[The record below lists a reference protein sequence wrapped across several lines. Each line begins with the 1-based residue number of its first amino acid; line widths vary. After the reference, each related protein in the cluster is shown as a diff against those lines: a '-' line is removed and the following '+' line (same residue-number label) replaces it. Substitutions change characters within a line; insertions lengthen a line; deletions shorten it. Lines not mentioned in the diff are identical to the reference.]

1 MRREEGGDGIELG
14 LHRRGAGAAGG
25 NAAGDAGLERDLGV
39 KIVFEDVGIGLIGL
53 ERQLLKDGVVR
64 DAVRHQLA
72 GNFVRAAEGDA
83 LFRQIIGQIRGVDE
97 ALLGGQQHVFGFSLH
112 GREHRGHDLQAELR
126 RVDAVEHGLLI
137 LLHVL
142 VVGEGQAL
150 ERGEQGD
157 EIAMTT
163 TLLDAL
169 GCSYDVGQTVTL
181 KVAANDYDPL
191 AGSGAVMEKAYTLC
205 GVLPAYDVYW
215 NLNGNLTV
223 SGIVTEPLALDGQKF
238 QTFYYLNAAA
248 PVTASTDP
256 ALVANEYAYPQE
268 DTVSFSLRFL
278 LVAAILVSFF
288 AVAQYFLIVLHK
300 RVHTINTFLTLGAKN
315 RDLRLMC
322 LWEALFAGIAA
333 VAAGFA
339 LGCGAAAIG
348 LGLQKH
354 LSFLVIPAASLA
366 PLAVLFLLSV
376 LLGALLPAVLVRPQ
390 TTKPKEKPAKK
401 FRLAQLPLAPQ
412 IGVGCAVLLI
422 AVSCLYVGW
431 RVMLPYDLDA
441 PYACMSIK
449 MNGTSGMPF
458 SLKDDLAALPGV
470 EEVSAAIDLTDIYT
484 VTSDK
489 IQSSQMLADIWVKD
503 NGDIPSLIMQNASK
517 GTLNTTV
524 CALPDDELRRIA
536 ADAGVSDEEI
546 ETLLAGD
553 SVLTLWRDCY
563 YAPAADEYY
572 QGFQPDGS
580 TLVEP
585 VFAAGDK
592 LSIQYRRYTGQDEA
606 GNEVYRTYTAQLP
619 IAGVVK
625 SASNYTL
632 LTTDRLL
639 FSGTIFV
646 STALYHKMFESAGSF
661 FMEKEGYS
669 SLNVKLSA
677 DSNFSLRRSIS
688 SVATRRNGILRAD
701 NYDLISQ
708 SYTEG
713 TQSAFLVGILAVFGV
728 LLGCALLVVLNLS
741 AYEIQ
746 QQRLSLLLTLGVSP
760 KKLVLSYA
768 KLLLPVIV
776 GTTLLVNIVVYAA
789 VSRIV
794 PIQSILDLIRIHT
807 SGRVFEFHKPV
818 GSQIMVSILL
828 MVFWLSA
835 ALLPIFSFIR
845 KKASKGDIL

>member
-1 MRREEGGDGIELG
+1 MKIKESPSIILAFHGMLG
-14 LHRRGAGAAGG
+14 R
-25 NAAGDAGLERDLGV
+25 
-39 KIVFEDVGIGLIGL
+39 KK
-53 ERQLLKDGVVR
+53 QT
-64 DAVRHQLA
+64 
-72 GNFVRAAEGDA
+72 
-83 LFRQIIGQIRGVDE
+83 
-97 ALLGGQQHVFGFSLH
+97 SL
-112 GREHRGHDLQAELR
+112 
-126 RVDAVEHGLLI
+126 LLI
-137 LLHVL
+137 LLTMVFSFL
-142 VVGEGQAL
+142 TAATIYSNSSAQAL
-150 ERGEQGD
+150 QDTRCELYGEWQYLRLSDTDTDAAQVRENLPASAKASTTIQDGIVLGADNGLAGGIGTVDSTFAQLGRIVPISGDFPTQSD

-223 SGIVTEPLALDGQKF
+223 SGIVTEPLAIDGQKF

-268 DTVSFSLRFL
+268 DTVSSSLRFL

-322 LWEALFAGIAA
+322 LWEALFAGLAA

-339 LGCGAAAIG
+339 LGCGAAAVG

-354 LSFLVIPAASLA
+354 LSFLVVPAASLV

-390 TTKPKEKPAKK
+390 TAKPKEKPAKK

-441 PYACMSIK
+441 PYACLSIK

-458 SLKDDLAALPGV
+458 SLKEDLAALPGV
-470 EEVSAAIDLTDIYT
+470 EEVSAAIDLTDTYT

-503 NGDIPSLIMQNASK
+503 NGNIPSVLMHNASK

-524 CALPDDELRRIA
+524 CALPEDELRRIA

-563 YAPAADEYY
+563 YDPAADAYY
-572 QGFQPDGS
+572 QKNTQTEGS
-580 TLVEP
+580 IPVEP

-619 IAGVVK
+619 IVGVVK
-625 SASNYTL
+625 SANSYTL
-632 LTTDRLL
+632 LTTDRLIS
-639 FSGTIFV
+639 SGTIFV
-646 STALYHKMFESAGSF
+646 STALYHKMFESAGSY

-677 DSNFSLRRSIS
+677 GSNFSLRRSIS
-688 SVATRRNGILRAD
+688 SIATRRNGILRAD

-741 AYEIQ
+741 AYEVQ
-746 QQRLSLLLTLGVSP
+746 QQRLSLLPTLGVSP

-818 GSQIMVSILL
+818 GSQILVSILL

>member
-1 MRREEGGDGIELG
+1 M
-14 LHRRGAGAAGG
+14 
-25 NAAGDAGLERDLGV
+25 
-39 KIVFEDVGIGLIGL
+39 
-53 ERQLLKDGVVR
+53 
-64 DAVRHQLA
+64 
-72 GNFVRAAEGDA
+72 
-83 LFRQIIGQIRGVDE
+83 
-97 ALLGGQQHVFGFSLH
+97 
-112 GREHRGHDLQAELR
+112 
-126 RVDAVEHGLLI
+126 
-137 LLHVL
+137 
-142 VVGEGQAL
+142 
-150 ERGEQGD
+150 
-157 EIAMTT
+157 
-163 TLLDAL
+163 
-169 GCSYDVGQTVTL
+169 
-181 KVAANDYDPL
+181 
-191 AGSGAVMEKAYTLC
+191 
-205 GVLPAYDVYW
+205 
-215 NLNGNLTV
+215 
-223 SGIVTEPLALDGQKF
+223 
-238 QTFYYLNAAA
+238 
-248 PVTASTDP
+248 TDP

-268 DTVSFSLRFL
+268 DTVSSSLRFL

-300 RVHTINTFLTLGAKN
+300 RVQTINTFLTLGAKN

-322 LWEALFAGIAA
+322 LWEALFAGLAA

-339 LGCGAAAIG
+339 LGCGAAAVG

-354 LSFLVIPAASLA
+354 LSFLVIPAASLV
-366 PLAVLFLLSV
+366 PLAVLFLFSV

-390 TTKPKEKPAKK
+390 TAKPKEKPAKK

-441 PYACMSIK
+441 PYACLSIK
-449 MNGTSGMPF
+449 MNGRTSGMPF
-458 SLKDDLAALPGV
+458 SLKGDLAALPGV
-470 EEVSAAIDLTDIYT
+470 EEVSAAIDLTDTYT
-484 VTSDK
+484 ITSDK

-503 NGDIPSLIMQNASK
+503 NGDIPSVLMHNASK

-553 SVLTLWRDCY
+553 SVLPLWRDCY
-563 YAPAADEYY
+563 YDPAADEYY

-592 LSIQYRRYTGQDEA
+592 LSIQHQRYTGQDEA
-606 GNEVYRTYTAQLP
+606 GNDVYRTYTAQLP

-625 SASNYTL
+625 AANNYTL
-632 LTTDRLL
+632 LTTDRLI

-646 STALYHKMFESAGSF
+646 STALYHKMFESAGSYH
-661 FMEKEGYS
+661 MEKEGYS
-669 SLNVKLSA
+669 SLNVKLAA
-677 DSNFSLRRSIS
+677 DNNFSLRRSIAS
-688 SVATRRNGILRAD
+688 IATRRNGILSAD
-701 NYDLISQ
+701 NYDLLSQ

-713 TQSAFLVGILAVFGV
+713 TQSAFLVGILAVLGV

-741 AYEIQ
+741 AYEVQ

-760 KKLVLSYA
+760 KKLVCSYA
-768 KLLLPVIV
+768 KRVIPVIV
-776 GTTLLVNIVVYAA
+776 GTTLIVNILVSVA
-789 VSRIV
+789 VSHIV

-807 SGRVFEFHKPV
+807 DGRVFEFHRPV
-818 GSQIMVSILL
+818 GSQILVSILL
-828 MVFWLSA
+828 MGFWLGA
-835 ALLPIFSFIR
+835 ALLPVFSFIR

>member
-1 MRREEGGDGIELG
+1 MKIKESPSIILAFHGMLGRKKQTSLLLLLLTLVFSFLTAAVIYSVSSAQVLQDTRCELYGEWQYLRLSDTAADAAQAQDALPASAQISTVIQNGIVLGIDDGV
-14 LHRRGAGAAGG
+14 AGG
-25 NAAGDAGLERDLGV
+25 IGTVDDTFAQLGRIVPISGD
-39 KIVFEDVGIGLIGL
+39 FPT
-53 ERQLLKDGVVR
+53 Q
-64 DAVRHQLA
+64 
-72 GNFVRAAEGDA
+72 
-83 LFRQIIGQIRGVDE
+83 
-97 ALLGGQQHVFGFSLH
+97 S
-112 GREHRGHDLQAELR
+112 
-126 RVDAVEHGLLI
+126 
-137 LLHVL
+137 
-142 VVGEGQAL
+142 
-150 ERGEQGD
+150 D

-191 AGSGAVMEKAYTLC
+191 AGSGAVIEKAYTLC

-223 SGIVTEPLALDGQKF
+223 SGIVAEPLALDGQKF

-268 DTVSFSLRFL
+268 DTVSSSLRFL

-322 LWEALFAGIAA
+322 LWEALFAGLAA

-339 LGCGAAAIG
+339 LGCGAAAVG

-354 LSFLVIPAASLA
+354 LSFLVVPAASLV

-390 TTKPKEKPAKK
+390 ITKPKEKPAKK
-401 FRLAQLPLAPQ
+401 FHLAQLPLAPQ

-431 RVMLPYDLDA
+431 RVMLPYNLDA

-458 SLKDDLAALPGV
+458 SLKEDLAALPGV
-470 EEVSAAIDLTDIYT
+470 EEVSAAIDLTDTYT
-484 VTSDK
+484 ITSDR
-489 IQSSQMLADIWVKD
+489 IQNSQMLADIRVKD
-503 NGDIPSLIMQNASK
+503 NGEIPSFLMQNASK

-524 CALPDDELRRIA
+524 CALPEDELRRIA
-536 ADAGVSDEEI
+536 ADAGVSDEET

-553 SVLTLWRDCY
+553 SVLTLWGDCY
-563 YAPAADEYY
+563 YDPAADEYY

-619 IAGVVK
+619 IVGVVK
-625 SASNYTL
+625 SANSYTL
-632 LTTDRLL
+632 LTTDRLIS
-639 FSGTIFV
+639 SGTIFV
-646 STALYHKMFESAGSF
+646 STALYHKMFESAGSY

-677 DSNFSLRRSIS
+677 GSNFSLRRSIS
-688 SVATRRNGILRAD
+688 SIATRRNGILRAD

-741 AYEIQ
+741 AYEVQ

-789 VSRIV
+789 VSCIV

-807 SGRVFEFHKPV
+807 NGRVYAFHKPV

>member
-1 MRREEGGDGIELG
+1 MKIKESPSIILAFHGMLGRKKQTSLLLLLLTLVFSFLTAAVIYSVSSAQVLQDTRCELYGAWQYLRLSDTAADAAQAQNTLPASAQVSTVIQNGIVLGADDGV
-14 LHRRGAGAAGG
+14 AGG
-25 NAAGDAGLERDLGV
+25 IGTADDTFAQLGRIVPISGDFPMQPG
-39 KIVFEDVGIGLIGL
+39 
-53 ERQLLKDGVVR
+53 
-64 DAVRHQLA
+64 
-72 GNFVRAAEGDA
+72 
-83 LFRQIIGQIRGVDE
+83 
-97 ALLGGQQHVFGFSLH
+97 
-112 GREHRGHDLQAELR
+112 
-126 RVDAVEHGLLI
+126 
-137 LLHVL
+137 
-142 VVGEGQAL
+142 
-150 ERGEQGD
+150 

-191 AGSGAVMEKAYTLC
+191 TGSGAVMEKAYTLC

-223 SGIVTEPLALDGQKF
+223 SGIVTEPLALEGQKL

-322 LWEALFAGIAA
+322 LWEALFAGLAA

-354 LSFLVIPAASLA
+354 LSFLEIPAASLV

-376 LLGALLPAVLVRPQ
+376 LLGALLPAVLIRPQ
-390 TTKPKEKPAKK
+390 TAKPKEKSAKK

-441 PYACMSIK
+441 PYACLSIK

-458 SLKDDLAALPGV
+458 SLKEDLAALPGV
-470 EEVSAAIDLTDIYT
+470 EEVSAAIDLTDTYI

-503 NGDIPSLIMQNASK
+503 NGKIPSVLMHNASK

-546 ETLLAGD
+546 ETLLSGD

-563 YAPAADEYY
+563 YDPAADEYY

-632 LTTDRLL
+632 LTTDRII

-646 STALYHKMFESAGSF
+646 STALYHKMFESAGSY

-688 SVATRRNGILRAD
+688 SIATRRNGILRAD

>member
-1 MRREEGGDGIELG
+1 MKIKESPSIILAFHGMLGRKKQTSLLLLLLTLVFSFLTAAVIYSVSSAQVLQDTRCELYGEWQYLRLSDTAADAAQVQGALPASAQVSTVIQNGIVLGADDGV
-14 LHRRGAGAAGG
+14 AGG
-25 NAAGDAGLERDLGV
+25 IGTADDTFAQLGRIVPISGD
-39 KIVFEDVGIGLIGL
+39 FPT
-53 ERQLLKDGVVR
+53 Q
-64 DAVRHQLA
+64 
-72 GNFVRAAEGDA
+72 
-83 LFRQIIGQIRGVDE
+83 
-97 ALLGGQQHVFGFSLH
+97 S
-112 GREHRGHDLQAELR
+112 
-126 RVDAVEHGLLI
+126 
-137 LLHVL
+137 
-142 VVGEGQAL
+142 
-150 ERGEQGD
+150 D

-191 AGSGAVMEKAYTLC
+191 AGSGTVMEKAYTLC

-223 SGIVTEPLALDGQKF
+223 SGIVTEPLVLDGQKF

-268 DTVSFSLRFL
+268 DTVSSSLRFL

-315 RDLRLMC
+315 RDLRLLC
-322 LWEALFAGIAA
+322 LWEALFAGLAA

-339 LGCGAAAIG
+339 LGCGAAAVG

-354 LSFLVIPAASLA
+354 LSFLVVPAASLV

-390 TTKPKEKPAKK
+390 TAKPKEKPTKK

-441 PYACMSIK
+441 PYACLSIK

-458 SLKDDLAALPGV
+458 SLKEDLAALPGV
-470 EEVSAAIDLTDIYT
+470 EDVSAAIDLTDIYT

-503 NGDIPSLIMQNASK
+503 NGEIPSFLMQNASK

-546 ETLLAGD
+546 ETLLSGD

-563 YAPAADEYY
+563 YDPAADEYY

-592 LSIQYRRYTGQDEA
+592 LSIQHQRYTGQDEA
-606 GNEVYRTYTAQLP
+606 GNDVYRTYTAQLP

-632 LTTDRLL
+632 LTTDRLI

-646 STALYHKMFESAGSF
+646 STALYHKMFESAGSYH
-661 FMEKEGYS
+661 MEKEGYS

-688 SVATRRNGILRAD
+688 SIATRRNGILRAD

-741 AYEIQ
+741 AYEVQ

-776 GTTLLVNIVVYAA
+776 GTTLLVNVVVYAA

>member
-1 MRREEGGDGIELG
+1 MKIKESPSIILAFHGMLGRKKQTGLLLLLLTLVFSFLTAAVIYSVSSAQVLQDTRCELYGAWQYLRLSDTAADAAQAQNTLPASAQVSTVIQNGIVLG
-14 LHRRGAGAAGG
+14 ADDAVAGG
-25 NAAGDAGLERDLGV
+25 IGTADDTFAQLGRIVPISGDFPA
-39 KIVFEDVGIGLIGL
+39 
-53 ERQLLKDGVVR
+53 Q
-64 DAVRHQLA
+64 
-72 GNFVRAAEGDA
+72 
-83 LFRQIIGQIRGVDE
+83 
-97 ALLGGQQHVFGFSLH
+97 S
-112 GREHRGHDLQAELR
+112 
-126 RVDAVEHGLLI
+126 
-137 LLHVL
+137 
-142 VVGEGQAL
+142 
-150 ERGEQGD
+150 D

-169 GCSYDVGQTVTL
+169 GCSYDVGQTVML

-191 AGSGAVMEKAYTLC
+191 AGSGTVMEKAYTLC

-223 SGIVTEPLALDGQKF
+223 SGIVAEPLAIDGQKF
-238 QTFYYLNAAA
+238 QTFYYLNATA

-268 DTVSFSLRFL
+268 DTVSSSLRFL

-322 LWEALFAGIAA
+322 LWEALFAGLAA

-354 LSFLVIPAASLA
+354 LSFLEIPAASLV

-390 TTKPKEKPAKK
+390 TAKPKEKPAKK

-441 PYACMSIK
+441 PYACLSIK
-449 MNGTSGMPF
+449 MNGTAGMPF
-458 SLKDDLAALPGV
+458 SLKEDLAALPGV

-563 YAPAADEYY
+563 YDPAADEYY

-592 LSIQYRRYTGQDEA
+592 LSLQYQRYTGQDEA
-606 GNEVYRTYTAQLP
+606 GNDVYQTYAAELP

-632 LTTDRLL
+632 LTTDRII

-646 STALYHKMFESAGSF
+646 STALYHKMFESAGSY

-688 SVATRRNGILRAD
+688 SIATRRNGILSAD

-741 AYEIQ
+741 AYEVQ

>member
-1 MRREEGGDGIELG
+1 MKGKENPSLILAFHGMLG
-14 LHRRGAGAAGG
+14 R
-25 NAAGDAGLERDLGV
+25 
-39 KIVFEDVGIGLIGL
+39 KK
-53 ERQLLKDGVVR
+53 QT
-64 DAVRHQLA
+64 
-72 GNFVRAAEGDA
+72 
-83 LFRQIIGQIRGVDE
+83 
-97 ALLGGQQHVFGFSLH
+97 SL
-112 GREHRGHDLQAELR
+112 
-126 RVDAVEHGLLI
+126 LLI
-137 LLHVL
+137 LLTMVFSFL
-142 VVGEGQAL
+142 TAATIYSGSSAQAL
-150 ERGEQGD
+150 QDTRCELYGEWQYLRLSDTDTDAAQVRDNLPASAKASTAIQDGIVLGADNGLAGGIGTVDSAFAQLGRIVPISGDFPTQSD

-223 SGIVTEPLALDGQKF
+223 SGIVAEPLALDGQKF

-268 DTVSFSLRFL
+268 DTVSSSLRFL

-322 LWEALFAGIAA
+322 LWEALFAGLAA
-333 VAAGFA
+333 VAAGSA
-339 LGCGAAAIG
+339 LGCGAAAVG

-354 LSFLVIPAASLA
+354 LSFLVIPAASLV

-390 TTKPKEKPAKK
+390 TAKPKEKPAKK

-441 PYACMSIK
+441 PYACLSIK
-449 MNGTSGMPF
+449 MNGRTSGMPF
-458 SLKDDLAALPGV
+458 SLKGDLAALPGV
-470 EEVSAAIDLTDIYT
+470 EEVSAAIDLTDTYT
-484 VTSDK
+484 ITSDK

-503 NGDIPSLIMQNASK
+503 NGDIPSVLMHNASK

-553 SVLTLWRDCY
+553 SVLPLWRDCY
-563 YAPAADEYY
+563 YDPAADEYY

-592 LSIQYRRYTGQDEA
+592 LSIQHQRYTGQDEA
-606 GNEVYRTYTAQLP
+606 GNDVYRTYTAQLP

-625 SASNYTL
+625 SANNYTL
-632 LTTDRLL
+632 LTTDRLI

-646 STALYHKMFESAGSF
+646 STALYHKMFESAGSYH
-661 FMEKEGYS
+661 MEKEGYS

-688 SVATRRNGILRAD
+688 SIATRRNGILSAD

-741 AYEIQ
+741 AYEVQ

-818 GSQIMVSILL
+818 GSQILVSILL

>member
-1 MRREEGGDGIELG
+1 MKIKESPSIILAFHGMLGRKKQTSLLLLLLTLVFSFLTAAVIYSVSSAQVLQDTRCELYGAWQYLRLSDTAADAAQAQNTLPASAKVSTVIQNGIVLGADDGV
-14 LHRRGAGAAGG
+14 AGG
-25 NAAGDAGLERDLGV
+25 IGTADDTFAQLGRIVPISGD
-39 KIVFEDVGIGLIGL
+39 FPT
-53 ERQLLKDGVVR
+53 QP
-64 DAVRHQLA
+64 
-72 GNFVRAAEGDA
+72 
-83 LFRQIIGQIRGVDE
+83 
-97 ALLGGQQHVFGFSLH
+97 
-112 GREHRGHDLQAELR
+112 
-126 RVDAVEHGLLI
+126 
-137 LLHVL
+137 
-142 VVGEGQAL
+142 
-150 ERGEQGD
+150 D

-181 KVAANDYDPL
+181 KVTANDYDPL

-223 SGIVTEPLALDGQKF
+223 SGIVAEPLAIDGQKF

-268 DTVSFSLRFL
+268 DTVSSSLRFL

-322 LWEALFAGIAA
+322 LWEALFAGL
-333 VAAGFA
+333 A
-339 LGCGAAAIG
+339 LGCGAAAVG

-354 LSFLVIPAASLA
+354 LSFLVIPAASLV
-366 PLAVLFLLSV
+366 PLAVLFLFSV

-390 TTKPKEKPAKK
+390 TAKPKEKPAKK

-441 PYACMSIK
+441 PYACLSIK

-458 SLKDDLAALPGV
+458 SLKEDLAALPGV
-470 EEVSAAIDLTDIYT
+470 EEVSAAIDLTDTYT
-484 VTSDK
+484 ITSDR
-489 IQSSQMLADIWVKD
+489 IQNSQMLADIWVKD
-503 NGDIPSLIMQNASK
+503 NGNIPSVLMHNASK

-563 YAPAADEYY
+563 YDPAADKYY

-592 LSIQYRRYTGQDEA
+592 LSIQHQCYTGQDEA
-606 GNEVYRTYTAQLP
+606 GNDVYRTYTAQLP

-632 LTTDRLL
+632 LTTDRLI

-646 STALYHKMFESAGSF
+646 STALYHKMFESAGSYH
-661 FMEKEGYS
+661 MEKEGYS
-669 SLNVKLSA
+669 SLNVKLAA
-677 DSNFSLRRSIS
+677 DNNFSLRRSIAS
-688 SVATRRNGILRAD
+688 IATRRNGILSAD

-794 PIQSILDLIRIHT
+794 PIQSILDLIRIPT

>member
-1 MRREEGGDGIELG
+1 M
-14 LHRRGAGAAGG
+14 
-25 NAAGDAGLERDLGV
+25 
-39 KIVFEDVGIGLIGL
+39 
-53 ERQLLKDGVVR
+53 
-64 DAVRHQLA
+64 
-72 GNFVRAAEGDA
+72 
-83 LFRQIIGQIRGVDE
+83 
-97 ALLGGQQHVFGFSLH
+97 
-112 GREHRGHDLQAELR
+112 
-126 RVDAVEHGLLI
+126 
-137 LLHVL
+137 
-142 VVGEGQAL
+142 
-150 ERGEQGD
+150 
-157 EIAMTT
+157 
-163 TLLDAL
+163 
-169 GCSYDVGQTVTL
+169 
-181 KVAANDYDPL
+181 
-191 AGSGAVMEKAYTLC
+191 
-205 GVLPAYDVYW
+205 
-215 NLNGNLTV
+215 
-223 SGIVTEPLALDGQKF
+223 
-238 QTFYYLNAAA
+238 
-248 PVTASTDP
+248 
-256 ALVANEYAYPQE
+256 
-268 DTVSFSLRFL
+268 
-278 LVAAILVSFF
+278 
-288 AVAQYFLIVLHK
+288 
-300 RVHTINTFLTLGAKN
+300 
-315 RDLRLMC
+315 
-322 LWEALFAGIAA
+322 
-333 VAAGFA
+333 
-339 LGCGAAAIG
+339 
-348 LGLQKH
+348 
-354 LSFLVIPAASLA
+354 
-366 PLAVLFLLSV
+366 
-376 LLGALLPAVLVRPQ
+376 LVRPQ
-390 TTKPKEKPAKK
+390 TAKPKEKPAKK

-441 PYACMSIK
+441 PYACLSIK

-470 EEVSAAIDLTDIYT
+470 EEVSAAIDLTDTYT

-489 IQSSQMLADIWVKD
+489 IRSSQMLADIWVKD
-503 NGDIPSLIMQNASK
+503 NGNIPSFLMHNASK

-632 LTTDRLL
+632 LTTDRIL

-646 STALYHKMFESAGSF
+646 STALYHKMFESAGSYH
-661 FMEKEGYS
+661 MEKEGYS
-669 SLNVKLSA
+669 SLNVKLAA
-677 DSNFSLRRSIS
+677 DNNFSLRRSIAS
-688 SVATRRNGILRAD
+688 IATRRNGILSAD

-741 AYEIQ
+741 AYEVQ

-818 GSQIMVSILL
+818 GSQILVSILL

>member
-1 MRREEGGDGIELG
+1 M
-14 LHRRGAGAAGG
+14 
-25 NAAGDAGLERDLGV
+25 
-39 KIVFEDVGIGLIGL
+39 
-53 ERQLLKDGVVR
+53 
-64 DAVRHQLA
+64 
-72 GNFVRAAEGDA
+72 
-83 LFRQIIGQIRGVDE
+83 
-97 ALLGGQQHVFGFSLH
+97 
-112 GREHRGHDLQAELR
+112 
-126 RVDAVEHGLLI
+126 
-137 LLHVL
+137 
-142 VVGEGQAL
+142 
-150 ERGEQGD
+150 
-157 EIAMTT
+157 
-163 TLLDAL
+163 
-169 GCSYDVGQTVTL
+169 
-181 KVAANDYDPL
+181 
-191 AGSGAVMEKAYTLC
+191 
-205 GVLPAYDVYW
+205 
-215 NLNGNLTV
+215 
-223 SGIVTEPLALDGQKF
+223 
-238 QTFYYLNAAA
+238 
-248 PVTASTDP
+248 
-256 ALVANEYAYPQE
+256 ANEYAYPQE
-268 DTVSFSLRFL
+268 DTVSSSLRFL

-322 LWEALFAGIAA
+322 LWEALFAGLAA

-354 LSFLVIPAASLA
+354 LSFLVIPAASLV

-390 TTKPKEKPAKK
+390 TAKPKEKPAKK

-441 PYACMSIK
+441 PYACLSIK

-458 SLKDDLAALPGV
+458 SLKEDLAALPGV
-470 EEVSAAIDLTDIYT
+470 EEVSAAIDLTDTYT

-563 YAPAADEYY
+563 YDPAADEYY

-592 LSIQYRRYTGQDEA
+592 LSIQYQRYTGQDEA
-606 GNEVYRTYTAQLP
+606 GNDVYRTYTAQLP

-632 LTTDRLL
+632 LTTDRII

-646 STALYHKMFESAGSF
+646 STALYHKMFESAGSY

-688 SVATRRNGILRAD
+688 SIATRRNGILRAD

-746 QQRLSLLLTLGVSP
+746 QQRLSLGVSP

>member
-1 MRREEGGDGIELG
+1 MKIKESPSIILAFHGMLGRKKQTSLLLLLLTLVFSFLTAAVIYSVSSAQVLQDTRCELYGEWQYLRLSDTAADAAQVQGALPASAQVSTVIQNGIVLGADDGV
-14 LHRRGAGAAGG
+14 AGG
-25 NAAGDAGLERDLGV
+25 IGTADDTFAQLGRIVPISGD
-39 KIVFEDVGIGLIGL
+39 FPT
-53 ERQLLKDGVVR
+53 Q
-64 DAVRHQLA
+64 
-72 GNFVRAAEGDA
+72 
-83 LFRQIIGQIRGVDE
+83 
-97 ALLGGQQHVFGFSLH
+97 S
-112 GREHRGHDLQAELR
+112 
-126 RVDAVEHGLLI
+126 
-137 LLHVL
+137 
-142 VVGEGQAL
+142 
-150 ERGEQGD
+150 D

-223 SGIVTEPLALDGQKF
+223 SSIVTEPLALDGQKF

-268 DTVSFSLRFL
+268 DTVSSSLRFL

-322 LWEALFAGIAA
+322 LWEALFAGLAA

-339 LGCGAAAIG
+339 LGCGAAAVG

-354 LSFLVIPAASLA
+354 LSFLVVPAASLV
-366 PLAVLFLLSV
+366 PLAVLF
-376 LLGALLPAVLVRPQ
+376 RPQ
-390 TTKPKEKPAKK
+390 ITKPKEKPAKK
-401 FRLAQLPLAPQ
+401 FHLAQLPLAPQ

-431 RVMLPYDLDA
+431 RVMLPYNLDA
-441 PYACMSIK
+441 PYACLSIK

-458 SLKDDLAALPGV
+458 SLKEDLAALPGV
-470 EEVSAAIDLTDIYT
+470 EEVSAAIDLTDTYT

-503 NGDIPSLIMQNASK
+503 NGFYTDIPSLLRNAEK

-524 CALPDDELRRIA
+524 CALPEDELRRIA

-553 SVLTLWRDCY
+553 SVLTLWGDCY
-563 YAPAADEYY
+563 YDPAADAYY
-572 QGFQPDGS
+572 QKNTQTEGS
-580 TLVEP
+580 IPVEP

-619 IAGVVK
+619 IVGVVK
-625 SASNYTL
+625 SANSYTL
-632 LTTDRLL
+632 LTTDRLIS
-639 FSGTIFV
+639 SGTIFV
-646 STALYHKMFESAGSF
+646 STALYHKMFESAGSY

-677 DSNFSLRRSIS
+677 GSNFSLRRSIS
-688 SVATRRNGILRAD
+688 SIATRRNGILRAD

-741 AYEIQ
+741 AYEVQ

-789 VSRIV
+789 VSCIV

-807 SGRVFEFHKPV
+807 NGRVYAFHKPV

>member
-1 MRREEGGDGIELG
+1 MKIKESPSIILAFHGMLGRKKQTGLLLLLLTLVFSFLTAAVIYSVSSAQVLQDTRCELYGAWQYLRLSDTTADAAQAQNTLPASAQVSTVIQNGIVLGADDGV
-14 LHRRGAGAAGG
+14 AGG
-25 NAAGDAGLERDLGV
+25 IGTVDDTFAQLGRIVPISGD
-39 KIVFEDVGIGLIGL
+39 FPT
-53 ERQLLKDGVVR
+53 QP
-64 DAVRHQLA
+64 
-72 GNFVRAAEGDA
+72 
-83 LFRQIIGQIRGVDE
+83 
-97 ALLGGQQHVFGFSLH
+97 
-112 GREHRGHDLQAELR
+112 
-126 RVDAVEHGLLI
+126 
-137 LLHVL
+137 
-142 VVGEGQAL
+142 
-150 ERGEQGD
+150 D

-191 AGSGAVMEKAYTLC
+191 AGSGAVIEKAYTLC

-223 SGIVTEPLALDGQKF
+223 SGIVAEPLAIDGQKF

-256 ALVANEYAYPQE
+256 ALVVNEYAYPQE
-268 DTVSFSLRFL
+268 DTVSSSLRFL

-322 LWEALFAGIAA
+322 LWEALFAGLAA

-354 LSFLVIPAASLA
+354 LSFLAVHAVSLA

-390 TTKPKEKPAKK
+390 TAKPKEKSAKK

-441 PYACMSIK
+441 PYACLSIK

-458 SLKDDLAALPGV
+458 SLKEDLAALPGV
-470 EEVSAAIDLTDIYT
+470 EEVSAAIDLTDTYT
-484 VTSDK
+484 ITSDR
-489 IQSSQMLADIWVKD
+489 IQNSQMLADIWVKD
-503 NGDIPSLIMQNASK
+503 NGEIPSYLMHNASK

-563 YAPAADEYY
+563 YDPAADEYY

-625 SASNYTL
+625 SARNYTL

-677 DSNFSLRRSIS
+677 GSNFSLRRSIS
-688 SVATRRNGILRAD
+688 SIATRRNGILSAD

-741 AYEIQ
+741 AYEVQ

-776 GTTLLVNIVVYAA
+776 GTTLLGNIVVYAA

>member
-1 MRREEGGDGIELG
+1 MKIKESPSIILAFHGMLGRKKQTSLLLLLLTLVFSFLTAAVIYSVSSAQVLQDTRCELYGKWQYLRLSDTAADAAQAQNTLPASAQVSTVIQNGIVLGADDGV
-14 LHRRGAGAAGG
+14 AGG
-25 NAAGDAGLERDLGV
+25 IGTVDDTFAQLGR
-39 KIVFEDVGIGLIGL
+39 IVPIS
-53 ERQLLKDGVVR
+53 
-64 DAVRHQLA
+64 
-72 GNFVRAAEGDA
+72 GNFPM
-83 LFRQIIGQIRGVDE
+83 QP
-97 ALLGGQQHVFGFSLH
+97 
-112 GREHRGHDLQAELR
+112 
-126 RVDAVEHGLLI
+126 
-137 LLHVL
+137 
-142 VVGEGQAL
+142 
-150 ERGEQGD
+150 D

-191 AGSGAVMEKAYTLC
+191 TGSGAVMEKAYTLC

-223 SGIVTEPLALDGQKF
+223 SGIVAEPLAIDGQKF

-268 DTVSFSLRFL
+268 DTVSSSLHFL

-322 LWEALFAGIAA
+322 LWEALFAGLAA

-354 LSFLVIPAASLA
+354 LLFFAVPAASLV

-390 TTKPKEKPAKK
+390 TAKPKEKPAKK

-441 PYACMSIK
+441 PYACLSIK

-458 SLKDDLAALPGV
+458 SLKEDLAALPGV
-470 EEVSAAIDLTDIYT
+470 EEVSAAIDLTDTYT

-546 ETLLAGD
+546 ETLLSGD

-563 YAPAADEYY
+563 YDPAADEYY

-580 TLVEP
+580 TWVEP
-585 VFAAGDK
+585 VFTAGDK

-632 LTTDRLL
+632 LTTDRII

-646 STALYHKMFESAGSF
+646 STALYHKMFESAGSY

-688 SVATRRNGILRAD
+688 SIATRRNGILRAD

-760 KKLVLSYA
+760 KKLVLSHA

>member
-1 MRREEGGDGIELG
+1 MKIKESPSIILAFHGMLGRKKQTSLLLLLLTLVFSFLTAAVIYSVSSAQVLQDTRCELYGEWQYLRLSDTAADAAQVQGALPASAQVSTVIQNGIVLGADDGV
-14 LHRRGAGAAGG
+14 AGG
-25 NAAGDAGLERDLGV
+25 IGTADDTFAQLGRIVPISGD
-39 KIVFEDVGIGLIGL
+39 FPT
-53 ERQLLKDGVVR
+53 Q
-64 DAVRHQLA
+64 
-72 GNFVRAAEGDA
+72 
-83 LFRQIIGQIRGVDE
+83 
-97 ALLGGQQHVFGFSLH
+97 S
-112 GREHRGHDLQAELR
+112 
-126 RVDAVEHGLLI
+126 
-137 LLHVL
+137 
-142 VVGEGQAL
+142 
-150 ERGEQGD
+150 D

-223 SGIVTEPLALDGQKF
+223 SSIVTEPLALDGQKF

-268 DTVSFSLRFL
+268 DTVSSSLRFL

-322 LWEALFAGIAA
+322 LWEALFAGLAA

-354 LSFLVIPAASLA
+354 LSFLVIPAASLV

-390 TTKPKEKPAKK
+390 TAKPKEKPAKK

-441 PYACMSIK
+441 PYACLSIK

-470 EEVSAAIDLTDIYT
+470 EEVSAAIDLTDTYT

-503 NGDIPSLIMQNASK
+503 NGKIPGVLMHNASK

-563 YAPAADEYY
+563 YDPAADEYY
-572 QGFQPDGS
+572 QGVQPDGS

-592 LSIQYRRYTGQDEA
+592 LSIQHQCYTGQDEA
-606 GNEVYRTYTAQLP
+606 GNDVYQTYAAELP
-619 IAGVVK
+619 IAGIVK
-625 SASNYTL
+625 STADYTL
-632 LTTDRLL
+632 LTTDRI
-639 FSGTIFV
+639 FYNGMVFV
-646 STALYHKMFESAGSF
+646 STALYHKMFEGAGSYH
-661 FMEKEGYS
+661 MEKEGYS

-688 SVATRRNGILRAD
+688 SIATRRNGILSAD

-713 TQSAFLVGILAVFGV
+713 TQSAFLVGILAVFGI

-741 AYEIQ
+741 AYEVQ

-818 GSQIMVSILL
+818 GSQILVSILL

>member
-1 MRREEGGDGIELG
+1 MKIKESPSIILAFHGMLGRKKQTSLLLLLLTLVFSFLTAAVIYSVSSAQVLQDTRCELYGEWQYLRLSDTAADAAQAQSALPASAQVSTVIQNGIVLGADDGV
-14 LHRRGAGAAGG
+14 AGG
-25 NAAGDAGLERDLGV
+25 IGTVDDTFAQLGR
-39 KIVFEDVGIGLIGL
+39 IVPIS
-53 ERQLLKDGVVR
+53 
-64 DAVRHQLA
+64 
-72 GNFVRAAEGDA
+72 GNFPT
-83 LFRQIIGQIRGVDE
+83 QP
-97 ALLGGQQHVFGFSLH
+97 
-112 GREHRGHDLQAELR
+112 
-126 RVDAVEHGLLI
+126 
-137 LLHVL
+137 
-142 VVGEGQAL
+142 
-150 ERGEQGD
+150 D

-223 SGIVTEPLALDGQKF
+223 SGIVAEPLALDGQKF

-268 DTVSFSLRFL
+268 DTVSSSLRFL

-322 LWEALFAGIAA
+322 LWESLFAGLAA

-339 LGCGAAAIG
+339 LGCGAAAVG

-354 LSFLVIPAASLA
+354 LSFLVIPAASLV

-390 TTKPKEKPAKK
+390 TAKPKENPAKK

-441 PYACMSIK
+441 PYACLSIK
-449 MNGTSGMPF
+449 MNGISGMPF
-458 SLKDDLAALPGV
+458 SLKEDLAALPGV
-470 EEVSAAIDLTDIYT
+470 EEVSAAIDLTDTYT

-489 IQSSQMLADIWVKD
+489 IQSSQMLADIWVKN
-503 NGDIPSLIMQNASK
+503 NGDISSLLMHNASK
-517 GTLNTTV
+517 GTLNTFV

-553 SVLTLWRDCY
+553 SVLTLWRDFY
-563 YAPAADEYY
+563 YDPAADEYY

-592 LSIQYRRYTGQDEA
+592 LSLQYRRYTGQDEA
-606 GNEVYRTYTAQLP
+606 GNDVYRTYTAQLP

-625 SASNYTL
+625 SARNYTL
-632 LTTDRLL
+632 LTTDRTI

-646 STALYHKMFESAGSF
+646 STALYHKMFESAGSYH
-661 FMEKEGYS
+661 MEKEGYS
-669 SLNVKLSA
+669 SLNVKLAA
-677 DSNFSLRRSIS
+677 DNNFSLRRSIAS
-688 SVATRRNGILRAD
+688 IATRRNGILSAD
-701 NYDLISQ
+701 NYDLLSQ

-741 AYEIQ
+741 AYEVQ

-789 VSRIV
+789 VSCIV

-807 SGRVFEFHKPV
+807 NGRVYAFHKPV

>member
-1 MRREEGGDGIELG
+1 MKVKENPSLILAFHGMLG
-14 LHRRGAGAAGG
+14 R
-25 NAAGDAGLERDLGV
+25 
-39 KIVFEDVGIGLIGL
+39 KK
-53 ERQLLKDGVVR
+53 QT
-64 DAVRHQLA
+64 
-72 GNFVRAAEGDA
+72 
-83 LFRQIIGQIRGVDE
+83 
-97 ALLGGQQHVFGFSLH
+97 SL
-112 GREHRGHDLQAELR
+112 
-126 RVDAVEHGLLI
+126 LLI
-137 LLHVL
+137 LLTMVFSFL
-142 VVGEGQAL
+142 TAATIYSGSSAQAL
-150 ERGEQGD
+150 QDTRCELYGEWQYLRLSDTDTDAAQVRDNLPASAKASTAIQDGIVLGADNGLAGGIGTVDSAFAQLGRIVPISGNFPAQPD

-169 GCSYDVGQTVTL
+169 GCSYDLGQTITL
-181 KVAANDYDPL
+181 KVADNEYDPL
-191 AGSGAVMEKAYTLC
+191 SGSGKIVEQTYTLC

-215 NLNGNLTV
+215 NLGSNLTV
-223 SGIVTEPLALDGQKF
+223 SAVVAEPLALTGQKF
-238 QTFYYLNAAA
+238 QTFYDLNADT
-248 PVTASTDP
+248 VGTASDDP
-256 ALVANEYAYPQE
+256 DFIANEYAYPQE
-268 DTVSFSLRFL
+268 DTVSSSLTFL
-278 LVAAILVSFF
+278 LMIAILVSFF
-288 AVAQYFLIVLHK
+288 AVAQYFVIVLHK
-300 RVHTINTFLTLGAKN
+300 RVQTLHTFQILGARKQ
-315 RDLRLMC
+315 DLHRMC
-322 LWEALFAGIAA
+322 LWEALFAGLAA
-333 VAAGFA
+333 VFLGFA

-348 LGLQKH
+348 LGLQKQ
-354 LSFLVIPAASLA
+354 LSFFAVPFASLIL
-366 PLAVLFLLSV
+366 LAVLFLVAV
-376 LLGALLPAVLVRPQ
+376 LLGAFLPAVLTRPKAAQ
-390 TTKPKEKPAKK
+390 KKESKAKK

-412 IGVGCAVLLI
+412 VGVGCAVLLI

-431 RVMLPYDLDA
+431 RVMLPYNLDA
-441 PYACMSIK
+441 PYACLSIK

-458 SLKDDLAALPGV
+458 SLKEDLAALPGV
-470 EEVSAAIDLTDIYT
+470 EEVSAAIDLTDTYT

-503 NGDIPSLIMQNASK
+503 NGFYTDIPSLLRNAEK

-524 CALPDDELRRIA
+524 CALPEDELRRIA

-553 SVLTLWRDCY
+553 SVLTLWGDCY
-563 YAPAADEYY
+563 YDPAADAYY
-572 QGFQPDGS
+572 QKNTQTEGS
-580 TLVEP
+580 IPVEP

-619 IAGVVK
+619 IVGVVK
-625 SASNYTL
+625 SANSYTL
-632 LTTDRLL
+632 LTTDRLIS
-639 FSGTIFV
+639 SGTIFV
-646 STALYHKMFESAGSF
+646 STALYHKMFEGAGSY

-669 SLNVKLSA
+669 SLNVKLA
-677 DSNFSLRRSIS
+677 AGNNFSLRRSIAS
-688 SVATRRNGILRAD
+688 IATRRNGILSAD

-741 AYEIQ
+741 AYEVQ

-789 VSRIV
+789 VSCIV

-807 SGRVFEFHKPV
+807 NGRVYAFHKPV

-828 MVFWLSA
+828 MGFWLSA

>member
-1 MRREEGGDGIELG
+1 MKVKENPSLILAFHGMLG
-14 LHRRGAGAAGG
+14 R
-25 NAAGDAGLERDLGV
+25 
-39 KIVFEDVGIGLIGL
+39 KK
-53 ERQLLKDGVVR
+53 QT
-64 DAVRHQLA
+64 
-72 GNFVRAAEGDA
+72 
-83 LFRQIIGQIRGVDE
+83 
-97 ALLGGQQHVFGFSLH
+97 SL
-112 GREHRGHDLQAELR
+112 
-126 RVDAVEHGLLI
+126 LLI
-137 LLHVL
+137 LLTMVFSFL
-142 VVGEGQAL
+142 TAATIYSGSSAQAL
-150 ERGEQGD
+150 QDTRCELYGEWQYLRLSDTDTDAAQVRDNLPASAKASTAIQDGIVLGADNGLAGGIGTVDSAFAQLGRIVPIGGNFPAQPD

-169 GCSYDVGQTVTL
+169 GCSYDLGQTIML
-181 KVAANDYDPL
+181 KVADNDYDPL
-191 AGSGAVMEKAYTLC
+191 SGSGKIVEQTYTLC

-215 NLNGNLTV
+215 NLGSNLTV
-223 SGIVTEPLALDGQKF
+223 SAVVVEPLALAGQKF
-238 QTFYYLNAAA
+238 QTFYDLNADT
-248 PVTASTDP
+248 VGTASDDP
-256 ALVANEYAYPQE
+256 DFIANEYAYPQE
-268 DTVSFSLRFL
+268 DTVSSSLTFL
-278 LVAAILVSFF
+278 LMIAILVSFF
-288 AVAQYFLIVLHK
+288 AVAQYFVIVLHK
-300 RVHTINTFLTLGAKN
+300 RVQTLHTFQILGARKQ
-315 RDLRLMC
+315 DLHRMC
-322 LWEALFAGIAA
+322 LWEALFAGLAA
-333 VAAGFA
+333 VFLGFA

-348 LGLQKH
+348 LGLQKQ
-354 LSFLVIPAASLA
+354 LSFFAVPFASLLL
-366 PLAVLFLLSV
+366 LAVLFLVAV
-376 LLGALLPAVLVRPQ
+376 LLGAFLPAVLTRPKAAQ
-390 TTKPKEKPAKK
+390 KKESKAKK

-412 IGVGCAVLLI
+412 VGVGCAVLLI

-441 PYACMSIK
+441 PYACLSIK
-449 MNGTSGMPF
+449 MNGRTSGMPF
-458 SLKDDLAALPGV
+458 SLKGDLAALPGV
-470 EEVSAAIDLTDIYT
+470 EEVSAAIDLTDTYT
-484 VTSDK
+484 ITSDK

-503 NGDIPSLIMQNASK
+503 NGDIPSVLMHNASK

-553 SVLTLWRDCY
+553 SVLPLWRDCY
-563 YAPAADEYY
+563 YDPAADEYY

-592 LSIQYRRYTGQDEA
+592 LSIQHQRYTGQDEA
-606 GNEVYRTYTAQLP
+606 GNDVYRTYTAQLP

-625 SASNYTL
+625 SANNYTL
-632 LTTDRLL
+632 LTTDRLI

-646 STALYHKMFESAGSF
+646 STALYHKMFESAGSYH
-661 FMEKEGYS
+661 MEKEGYS

-688 SVATRRNGILRAD
+688 SIATRRNGILSAD

>member
-1 MRREEGGDGIELG
+1 MKGKENPSLILAFHGMLG
-14 LHRRGAGAAGG
+14 R
-25 NAAGDAGLERDLGV
+25 
-39 KIVFEDVGIGLIGL
+39 KK
-53 ERQLLKDGVVR
+53 QT
-64 DAVRHQLA
+64 
-72 GNFVRAAEGDA
+72 
-83 LFRQIIGQIRGVDE
+83 
-97 ALLGGQQHVFGFSLH
+97 SL
-112 GREHRGHDLQAELR
+112 
-126 RVDAVEHGLLI
+126 LLI
-137 LLHVL
+137 LLTMVFSFL
-142 VVGEGQAL
+142 TAATIYSGSSAQAL
-150 ERGEQGD
+150 QDTRCELYGEWQYLRLSDTDTDAAQVRENLPASAKASTAIQDGIVLGADNGLAGGIGTVDSAFAQLGRIVPISGNFPAQPD

-169 GCSYDVGQTVTL
+169 GCSYDLGQTITL
-181 KVAANDYDPL
+181 KVADNDYDPL
-191 AGSGAVMEKAYTLC
+191 SGFGKIVEQTYTLC

-215 NLNGNLTV
+215 NLGSNLTV
-223 SGIVTEPLALDGQKF
+223 SAVVVEPLALAGQKF
-238 QTFYYLNAAA
+238 QTFYDLNADT
-248 PVTASTDP
+248 VGTASDDP
-256 ALVANEYAYPQE
+256 DFIANEYAYPQE
-268 DTVSFSLRFL
+268 DTVSSSLTFL
-278 LVAAILVSFF
+278 LMIAILVSFF
-288 AVAQYFLIVLHK
+288 AVAQYFVIVLHK
-300 RVHTINTFLTLGAKN
+300 RVQTLHTFQILGARKQ
-315 RDLRLMC
+315 DLHRMC
-322 LWEALFAGIAA
+322 LWEALFAGLAA
-333 VAAGFA
+333 VFLGFA

-348 LGLQKH
+348 LGLQKQ
-354 LSFLVIPAASLA
+354 LSFVAVPFASLIL
-366 PLAVLFLLSV
+366 LAVLFLIAV
-376 LLGALLPAVLVRPQ
+376 LLGAFLPAVLTRPKAAQ
-390 TTKPKEKPAKK
+390 KKESKAQK

-412 IGVGCAVLLI
+412 VGVGCAVLLI

-441 PYACMSIK
+441 PYACLSIK

-458 SLKDDLAALPGV
+458 SLKEDLAALPGV
-470 EEVSAAIDLTDIYT
+470 EEVSAAIDLTDTYT

-489 IQSSQMLADIWVKD
+489 IQSSKMLADIWVKD
-503 NGDIPSLIMQNASK
+503 NGFYTDIPSLLRNAEK

-524 CALPDDELRRIA
+524 CALPEDELRRIA

-553 SVLTLWRDCY
+553 SVLTLWGDCY
-563 YAPAADEYY
+563 YDPAADAYY
-572 QGFQPDGS
+572 QKNTQTEGS
-580 TLVEP
+580 IPVEP

-619 IAGVVK
+619 IVGVVK
-625 SASNYTL
+625 SANSYTL
-632 LTTDRLL
+632 LTTDRLIS
-639 FSGTIFV
+639 SGTIFV
-646 STALYHKMFESAGSF
+646 STALYHKMFESAGSY

-677 DSNFSLRRSIS
+677 GSNFSLRRSIS
-688 SVATRRNGILRAD
+688 SIATRRNGILSAD

-741 AYEIQ
+741 AYEVQ

-789 VSRIV
+789 VSCIV

-807 SGRVFEFHKPV
+807 NGRVYAFHKPV

>member
-1 MRREEGGDGIELG
+1 MKIKESPSIILAFHGMLGRKKQTSLLLLLLTLVFSFLTAAVIYSVSSAQVLQDTRCELYGEWQYLRLSDTAADAAQAQDALPASAQISTVIQNGIVLGIDDGV
-14 LHRRGAGAAGG
+14 AGG
-25 NAAGDAGLERDLGV
+25 IGTVDDTFAQLGRIVPISGD
-39 KIVFEDVGIGLIGL
+39 FPT
-53 ERQLLKDGVVR
+53 Q
-64 DAVRHQLA
+64 
-72 GNFVRAAEGDA
+72 
-83 LFRQIIGQIRGVDE
+83 
-97 ALLGGQQHVFGFSLH
+97 S
-112 GREHRGHDLQAELR
+112 
-126 RVDAVEHGLLI
+126 
-137 LLHVL
+137 
-142 VVGEGQAL
+142 
-150 ERGEQGD
+150 D

-191 AGSGAVMEKAYTLC
+191 AGSGAVMEKSFTLC

-223 SGIVTEPLALDGQKF
+223 SSIVTEPLALDGQKF

-268 DTVSFSLRFL
+268 DTVSSSLRFL

-288 AVAQYFLIVLHK
+288 AVTQYFLIVLHK

-322 LWEALFAGIAA
+322 LWETLFAGLAA

-339 LGCGAAAIG
+339 LGCGAAAVG

-390 TTKPKEKPAKK
+390 TARPKENPAKK

-441 PYACMSIK
+441 PYACLSIK
-449 MNGTSGMPF
+449 MNGRTSGMPF

-470 EEVSAAIDLTDIYT
+470 EEVSAAIDLTDTYT

-489 IQSSQMLADIWVKD
+489 IQSSQMLADIWVKN
-503 NGDIPSLIMQNASK
+503 NGDISSLLMHNASK
-517 GTLNTTV
+517 GTLNTFV

-536 ADAGVSDEEI
+536 ADAGVSDEET

-563 YAPAADEYY
+563 YDPAADEYY

-592 LSIQYRRYTGQDEA
+592 LSLQYRRYTGQDEA
-606 GNEVYRTYTAQLP
+606 GNDVYRTYTAQLP

-625 SASNYTL
+625 SARNYTL
-632 LTTDRLL
+632 LTTDRTI

-646 STALYHKMFESAGSF
+646 STALYHKMFESAGSY

-677 DSNFSLRRSIS
+677 GSNFSLRRSIS
-688 SVATRRNGILRAD
+688 SIATRRNGILRAD

-741 AYEIQ
+741 AYEVQ

-789 VSRIV
+789 VSCIV

-807 SGRVFEFHKPV
+807 NGRVYAFHKPV

-845 KKASKGDIL
+845 KKATKGDIL

>member
-1 MRREEGGDGIELG
+1 MKINESPSIILAFHGMLGRKKQTGLLLLLLTLVFSFLTAAVIYSVSSAQVLQDTRCELYGAWQYLRLSDTAADAAQAQNALPASVRVSTVIQNGIVLG
-14 LHRRGAGAAGG
+14 ADDSVAGG
-25 NAAGDAGLERDLGV
+25 IGTADDTFAQLGRIVPISGD
-39 KIVFEDVGIGLIGL
+39 FPT
-53 ERQLLKDGVVR
+53 Q
-64 DAVRHQLA
+64 
-72 GNFVRAAEGDA
+72 
-83 LFRQIIGQIRGVDE
+83 
-97 ALLGGQQHVFGFSLH
+97 S
-112 GREHRGHDLQAELR
+112 
-126 RVDAVEHGLLI
+126 
-137 LLHVL
+137 
-142 VVGEGQAL
+142 
-150 ERGEQGD
+150 D

-191 AGSGAVMEKAYTLC
+191 AGSGAVIEKAYTLC

-223 SGIVTEPLALDGQKF
+223 SGIVAEPLALDGQKF

-268 DTVSFSLRFL
+268 DTVSSSLRFL

-315 RDLRLMC
+315 LDLRLMC
-322 LWEALFAGIAA
+322 LWEALFAGLAA

-339 LGCGAAAIG
+339 LGCGAAAVG

-354 LSFLVIPAASLA
+354 LSFLVVPAASLV

-390 TTKPKEKPAKK
+390 TARPKEKPAKK

-441 PYACMSIK
+441 PYACLSIK

-458 SLKDDLAALPGV
+458 SLKEDLAALPGV
-470 EEVSAAIDLTDIYT
+470 EEVSAAIDLTDTYT

-503 NGDIPSLIMQNASK
+503 NGNIPSLIMHNASK

-563 YAPAADEYY
+563 YDPAADEYY

-632 LTTDRLL
+632 LTTDRII

-646 STALYHKMFESAGSF
+646 STALYHKMFESAGSYH
-661 FMEKEGYS
+661 MEKEGYS

-688 SVATRRNGILRAD
+688 SIATRRNGILSAD

-741 AYEIQ
+741 AYEVQ

>member
-1 MRREEGGDGIELG
+1 MKIKESPSIILAFHGMLGRKKQTSLLLLLLTLVFSFLTAAVIYSVSSAQVLQDTRCELYGEWQYLRLSDTAADAAQVQGALPASAQVSTVIQNGIVLGADDGV
-14 LHRRGAGAAGG
+14 AGG
-25 NAAGDAGLERDLGV
+25 IGTADDTFAQLGRIVPISGD
-39 KIVFEDVGIGLIGL
+39 FPT
-53 ERQLLKDGVVR
+53 Q
-64 DAVRHQLA
+64 
-72 GNFVRAAEGDA
+72 
-83 LFRQIIGQIRGVDE
+83 
-97 ALLGGQQHVFGFSLH
+97 S
-112 GREHRGHDLQAELR
+112 
-126 RVDAVEHGLLI
+126 
-137 LLHVL
+137 
-142 VVGEGQAL
+142 
-150 ERGEQGD
+150 D

-223 SGIVTEPLALDGQKF
+223 SSIVTEPLALDGQKF

-268 DTVSFSLRFL
+268 DTVSSSLRFL

-322 LWEALFAGIAA
+322 LWEALFAGLAA

-339 LGCGAAAIG
+339 LGCGAAAVG

-354 LSFLVIPAASLA
+354 LSFLVVPAASLV

-390 TTKPKEKPAKK
+390 ITKPKEKPAKK
-401 FRLAQLPLAPQ
+401 FHLAQLPLAPQ

-441 PYACMSIK
+441 PYACLSIK
-449 MNGTSGMPF
+449 INGTSGMPF
-458 SLKDDLAALPGV
+458 SLKEDLAALPGV
-470 EEVSAAIDLTDIYT
+470 EEVSAAIDLTDTYT

-563 YAPAADEYY
+563 YDPAADEYY

-580 TLVEP
+580 TLAEP
-585 VFAAGDK
+585 VFSAGDK
-592 LSIQYRRYTGQDEA
+592 LSIQYQRYTGQDEA
-606 GNEVYRTYTAQLP
+606 GNDVYRTYTAQLP

-632 LTTDRLL
+632 LTTDRII

-646 STALYHKMFESAGSF
+646 STALYHKMFESAGSY

-688 SVATRRNGILRAD
+688 SIATRRNGILRAD

>member
-1 MRREEGGDGIELG
+1 MKGKENPSLILAFHGMLG
-14 LHRRGAGAAGG
+14 R
-25 NAAGDAGLERDLGV
+25 
-39 KIVFEDVGIGLIGL
+39 KK
-53 ERQLLKDGVVR
+53 QT
-64 DAVRHQLA
+64 
-72 GNFVRAAEGDA
+72 
-83 LFRQIIGQIRGVDE
+83 
-97 ALLGGQQHVFGFSLH
+97 SL
-112 GREHRGHDLQAELR
+112 
-126 RVDAVEHGLLI
+126 LLI
-137 LLHVL
+137 LLTMVFSFL
-142 VVGEGQAL
+142 TAATIYSGSSAQAL
-150 ERGEQGD
+150 QDTRCELYGEWQYLRLSDTDTDAAQVRENLPASAKASTAIQDGIVLGADNGLAGGIGTVDSAFAQLGRIVPISGNFPAQPD

-223 SGIVTEPLALDGQKF
+223 SGIVAEPLAIDGQKF

-268 DTVSFSLRFL
+268 DTVSSSLRFL
-278 LVAAILVSFF
+278 LVAAIMVSFF

-322 LWEALFAGIAA
+322 LWEALFAGLAA

-339 LGCGAAAIG
+339 LGCGAAAVG

-390 TTKPKEKPAKK
+390 TAKPKEKPAKK

-441 PYACMSIK
+441 PYACLSIK

-458 SLKDDLAALPGV
+458 SLKEDLAALPGV
-470 EEVSAAIDLTDIYT
+470 EEVSAAIDLTDTYT
-484 VTSDK
+484 ITSDR
-489 IQSSQMLADIWVKD
+489 IQNSQMLADIWVKD
-503 NGDIPSLIMQNASK
+503 NGNIPSVLMHNASK

-563 YAPAADEYY
+563 YDPAADAYY
-572 QGFQPDGS
+572 QKNTQTEGS
-580 TLVEP
+580 IPVEP

-592 LSIQYRRYTGQDEA
+592 LSIQHQRYTGQDET
-606 GNEVYRTYTAQLP
+606 GNDVYRTYTAQLP

-632 LTTDRLL
+632 LTTDRLI

-646 STALYHKMFESAGSF
+646 STALYHKMFESAGSYH
-661 FMEKEGYS
+661 MEKEGYS
-669 SLNVKLSA
+669 SLNVKLAA
-677 DSNFSLRRSIS
+677 DNNFSLRRSIAS
-688 SVATRRNGILRAD
+688 IATRRNGILSAD
-701 NYDLISQ
+701 NYDLLSQ

-713 TQSAFLVGILAVFGV
+713 TQSAFLVGILAVLGV

-741 AYEIQ
+741 AYEVQ

-760 KKLVLSYA
+760 KKLVCSYA
-768 KLLLPVIV
+768 KRVIPVIV
-776 GTTLLVNIVVYAA
+776 GTTLIVNILVSVA
-789 VSRIV
+789 VSHIV

-807 SGRVFEFHKPV
+807 DGRVFEFHRPV
-818 GSQIMVSILL
+818 GSQILVSILL
-828 MVFWLSA
+828 MGFWLGA
-835 ALLPIFSFIR
+835 ALLPVFSFIR

>member
-1 MRREEGGDGIELG
+1 MKGKENPSLILAFHGMLG
-14 LHRRGAGAAGG
+14 R
-25 NAAGDAGLERDLGV
+25 
-39 KIVFEDVGIGLIGL
+39 KK
-53 ERQLLKDGVVR
+53 QT
-64 DAVRHQLA
+64 
-72 GNFVRAAEGDA
+72 
-83 LFRQIIGQIRGVDE
+83 
-97 ALLGGQQHVFGFSLH
+97 SL
-112 GREHRGHDLQAELR
+112 
-126 RVDAVEHGLLI
+126 LLI
-137 LLHVL
+137 LLTMVFSFL
-142 VVGEGQAL
+142 TAATIYSGSSAQAL
-150 ERGEQGD
+150 QDTRCELYGEWQYLRLSDTDTDAAQVRDNLPASAKVSTAIQNGIVLGADNGLAGGIGTVDSAFAQLGRIVPISGDFPTQSD

-223 SGIVTEPLALDGQKF
+223 SGIVAEPLALDGQKF
-238 QTFYYLNAAA
+238 QTFYYLNAAE

-268 DTVSFSLRFL
+268 DTVSSSLRFL

-322 LWEALFAGIAA
+322 LWEALFAGLAA

-339 LGCGAAAIG
+339 LGCGAAAVG

-354 LSFLVIPAASLA
+354 LSFLVVPAASLV

-390 TTKPKEKPAKK
+390 ITKPKEKPAKK
-401 FRLAQLPLAPQ
+401 FHLAQLPLAPQ

-441 PYACMSIK
+441 PYACLSIK

-458 SLKDDLAALPGV
+458 SLKEDLAALPGV
-470 EEVSAAIDLTDIYT
+470 EDVSAAINLTDTYSI
-484 VTSDK
+484 TSDK
-489 IQSSQMLADIWVKD
+489 IRSSQMLSEIRVKD
-503 NGDIPSLIMQNASK
+503 NGFYTGVPNLMHNASN
-517 GTLNTTV
+517 GTLNTFV
-524 CALPDDELRRIA
+524 CALPDDELEHIA
-536 ADAGVSDEEI
+536 EDAGVPENSMDA
-546 ETLLAGD
+546 LLAGD
-553 SVLTLWRDCY
+553 SVLLRWGDCY
-563 YAPAADEYY
+563 YDPAADEYY

-580 TLVEP
+580 TPVEP
-585 VFAAGDK
+585 VFSAGDK
-592 LSIQYRRYTGQDEA
+592 LSIQYQRYTGLDEA
-606 GNEVYRTYTAQLP
+606 GNDVYQTYAAELP
-619 IAGVVK
+619 IAGIVK
-625 SASNYTL
+625 STADYTL
-632 LTTDRLL
+632 LTTDRI
-639 FSGTIFV
+639 FYNGTVFV
-646 STALYHKMFESAGSF
+646 STALYHKMFEGAGSYH
-661 FMEKEGYS
+661 MEKEGYS
-669 SLNVKLSA
+669 SLNVKLA
-677 DSNFSLRRSIS
+677 AGNNFSLRRSIAS
-688 SVATRRNGILRAD
+688 IATRRNGILSAD
-701 NYDLISQ
+701 NYDLLSQ

-713 TQSAFLVGILAVFGV
+713 TQSAFLVGILAVLGV

-741 AYEIQ
+741 AYEVQ

-760 KKLVLSYA
+760 KKLVCSYA
-768 KLLLPVIV
+768 KRVIPVIV
-776 GTTLLVNIVVYAA
+776 GTTLIVNILVSVA
-789 VSRIV
+789 VSHIV

-807 SGRVFEFHKPV
+807 DGRVFEFHRPV
-818 GSQIMVSILL
+818 GSQILVSILL
-828 MVFWLSA
+828 MGFWLGA
-835 ALLPIFSFIR
+835 ALLPVFSFIR

>member
-1 MRREEGGDGIELG
+1 MKIKESPSIILAFHGMLGRKKQTSLLLLLLTLVFSFLTAAVIYSVSSAQVLQDTRCELYGEWQYLRLSDTAADAAQVQGALPASAQVSTVIQNGIVLGADDGV
-14 LHRRGAGAAGG
+14 AGG
-25 NAAGDAGLERDLGV
+25 IGTADDTFAQLGRIVPISGD
-39 KIVFEDVGIGLIGL
+39 FPT
-53 ERQLLKDGVVR
+53 Q
-64 DAVRHQLA
+64 
-72 GNFVRAAEGDA
+72 
-83 LFRQIIGQIRGVDE
+83 
-97 ALLGGQQHVFGFSLH
+97 S
-112 GREHRGHDLQAELR
+112 
-126 RVDAVEHGLLI
+126 
-137 LLHVL
+137 
-142 VVGEGQAL
+142 
-150 ERGEQGD
+150 D

-223 SGIVTEPLALDGQKF
+223 SSIVTEPLALDGQKF

-268 DTVSFSLRFL
+268 DTVSSSLRFL

-322 LWEALFAGIAA
+322 LWEALFAGLAA

-339 LGCGAAAIG
+339 LGCGAAAVG

-390 TTKPKEKPAKK
+390 TAKPKEKPAKK

-441 PYACMSIK
+441 PYACLSIK

-458 SLKDDLAALPGV
+458 SLKEDLAALPGV

-503 NGDIPSLIMQNASK
+503 NGEIPSFLMQNASK

-563 YAPAADEYY
+563 YDPAADEYY

-592 LSIQYRRYTGQDEA
+592 LSIQYQRYTGQDEA

-625 SASNYTL
+625 SANNYTL

-646 STALYHKMFESAGSF
+646 STALYHKMFESAGSYH
-661 FMEKEGYS
+661 MEKEGYS

-688 SVATRRNGILRAD
+688 SIATRRNCILRAD

-741 AYEIQ
+741 AYEVQ

-828 MVFWLSA
+828 MVFWLSV

>member
-1 MRREEGGDGIELG
+1 MKVKENPSLILAFHGMLG
-14 LHRRGAGAAGG
+14 R
-25 NAAGDAGLERDLGV
+25 
-39 KIVFEDVGIGLIGL
+39 KK
-53 ERQLLKDGVVR
+53 QT
-64 DAVRHQLA
+64 
-72 GNFVRAAEGDA
+72 
-83 LFRQIIGQIRGVDE
+83 
-97 ALLGGQQHVFGFSLH
+97 SL
-112 GREHRGHDLQAELR
+112 
-126 RVDAVEHGLLI
+126 LLI
-137 LLHVL
+137 LLTMVFSFL
-142 VVGEGQAL
+142 TAATIYSGSSAQAL
-150 ERGEQGD
+150 QDTRCELYGEWQYLRLSDTDTDAAQVRDNLPASAKASTAIQNGIVLGADNGLAGGIGTVDSAFAQLGRIVPISGNFPAQPD

-169 GCSYDVGQTVTL
+169 GCSYDLGQTITL
-181 KVAANDYDPL
+181 KVADNDYDPL
-191 AGSGAVMEKAYTLC
+191 SGSGKIVEQTYTLC

-215 NLNGNLTV
+215 NLGSNLTV
-223 SGIVTEPLALDGQKF
+223 SAVVAEPLALAGQKF
-238 QTFYYLNAAA
+238 QTFYDLNADT
-248 PVTASTDP
+248 VGTASDDP
-256 ALVANEYAYPQE
+256 DFIANEYAYPQE
-268 DTVSFSLRFL
+268 DTVSSSLTFL
-278 LVAAILVSFF
+278 LMIAILVSFF
-288 AVAQYFLIVLHK
+288 AVAQYFVIVLHK
-300 RVHTINTFLTLGAKN
+300 RVQTLHTFQILGARKQ
-315 RDLRLMC
+315 DLHRMC
-322 LWEALFAGIAA
+322 LWEALFAGLAA
-333 VAAGFA
+333 VFLGFA

-348 LGLQKH
+348 LGLQKQ
-354 LSFLVIPAASLA
+354 LSFFAVPFASLIL
-366 PLAVLFLLSV
+366 LAVLFLIAV
-376 LLGALLPAVLVRPQ
+376 LLGAFLPAVLTRPKAAQ
-390 TTKPKEKPAKK
+390 KKESKAKK
-401 FRLAQLPLAPQ
+401 FHLAQLPLAPQ
-412 IGVGCAVLLI
+412 VGVGCAVLLI

-431 RVMLPYDLDA
+431 RVMLPYNLDA
-441 PYACMSIK
+441 PYACLSIK
-449 MNGTSGMPF
+449 MNGRTSGMPF
-458 SLKDDLAALPGV
+458 SLKGDLAALPGV
-470 EEVSAAIDLTDIYT
+470 EEVSAAIDLTDTYT

-503 NGDIPSLIMQNASK
+503 NGNIPSVLMHNASK

-553 SVLTLWRDCY
+553 SVLPLWRDCY
-563 YAPAADEYY
+563 YDPAADEYY

-592 LSIQYRRYTGQDEA
+592 LSIQHQCYTGQDEA
-606 GNEVYRTYTAQLP
+606 GNDVYRTYTAQLP

-632 LTTDRLL
+632 LTTDRLI

-646 STALYHKMFESAGSF
+646 STALYHKMFESAGSYH
-661 FMEKEGYS
+661 MEKEGYS

-688 SVATRRNGILRAD
+688 SIATRRNGILRAD

-741 AYEIQ
+741 AYEVQ

-789 VSRIV
+789 VSCIV

>member
-1 MRREEGGDGIELG
+1 MKIKESPSIILAFHGMLGRKKQTGLLLLLLTLVFSFLTAAVIYSVSSAQVLQDTRCELYGAWQYLRLSDTAADAAQAQNTLPASAQVSIVIQNGIVLGADDGV
-14 LHRRGAGAAGG
+14 AGG
-25 NAAGDAGLERDLGV
+25 IGTVDDTFAQLGRIVPISGD
-39 KIVFEDVGIGLIGL
+39 FPT
-53 ERQLLKDGVVR
+53 QP
-64 DAVRHQLA
+64 
-72 GNFVRAAEGDA
+72 
-83 LFRQIIGQIRGVDE
+83 
-97 ALLGGQQHVFGFSLH
+97 
-112 GREHRGHDLQAELR
+112 
-126 RVDAVEHGLLI
+126 
-137 LLHVL
+137 
-142 VVGEGQAL
+142 
-150 ERGEQGD
+150 D

-223 SGIVTEPLALDGQKF
+223 SGIVAEPLALDGQKF
-238 QTFYYLNAAA
+238 QTFYYLNADTIVAA
-248 PVTASTDP
+248 SDDP
-256 ALVANEYAYPQE
+256 SSIANEYAYPQE
-268 DTVSFSLRFL
+268 DTVSSSLRFL
-278 LVAAILVSFF
+278 LIAAIMVSFF

-300 RVHTINTFLTLGAKN
+300 RVHTISTFLTLGAKS
-315 RDLRLMC
+315 RDLCLMC
-322 LWEALFAGIAA
+322 LWEALFAGVAA
-333 VAAGFA
+333 VVAGTV

-354 LSFLVIPAASLA
+354 LSFFTVPAASLV
-366 PLAVLFLLSV
+366 PLAMLFLISV
-376 LLGALLPAVLVRPQ
+376 LLGALLPAVLVHPQ
-390 TTKPKEKPAKK
+390 TAKPKEKPAKK

-431 RVMLPYDLDA
+431 RVMLPYELDA
-441 PYACMSIK
+441 PYACLSIK

-458 SLKDDLAALPGV
+458 SLKENLAALPGV
-470 EEVSAAIDLTDIYT
+470 EDVSAAIDLTDTYT
-484 VTSDK
+484 ITSDR
-489 IQSSQMLADIWVKD
+489 IQNSQMLADIRVKD
-503 NGDIPSLIMQNASK
+503 NGFHTDIPNLMQNASK

-536 ADAGVSDEEI
+536 ADAGIPDEKMSA
-546 ETLLAGD
+546 LLSGD
-553 SVLTLWRDCY
+553 SVLILWGDCY
-563 YAPAADEYY
+563 YDSAEDEYY
-572 QGFQPDGS
+572 QNVQSDDAIP
-580 TLVEP
+580 VEP
-585 VFAAGDK
+585 IFSVGDK
-592 LSIQYRRYTGQDEA
+592 LSIQYQRYTGQDET

-625 SASNYTL
+625 SMNNYTL
-632 LTTDRLL
+632 LTTGRIIY
-639 FSGTIFV
+639 SGTIFV
-646 STALYHKMFESAGSF
+646 STALYHKMFESAGSY
-661 FMEKEGYS
+661 FMEQEGYS

-677 DSNFSLRRSIS
+677 GNNFSLRRSIAS
-688 SVATRRNGILRAD
+688 IATRRNGILRAD

-708 SYTEG
+708 NYTEG
-713 TQSAFLVGILAVFGV
+713 TQSTFLIGILAVFGV

-776 GTTLLVNIVVYAA
+776 GTTLLVNIVVYVA

>member
-1 MRREEGGDGIELG
+1 MKVKENPSLILAFHGMLG
-14 LHRRGAGAAGG
+14 R
-25 NAAGDAGLERDLGV
+25 
-39 KIVFEDVGIGLIGL
+39 KK
-53 ERQLLKDGVVR
+53 QT
-64 DAVRHQLA
+64 
-72 GNFVRAAEGDA
+72 
-83 LFRQIIGQIRGVDE
+83 
-97 ALLGGQQHVFGFSLH
+97 SL
-112 GREHRGHDLQAELR
+112 
-126 RVDAVEHGLLI
+126 LLI
-137 LLHVL
+137 LLTMVFSFL
-142 VVGEGQAL
+142 TAATIYSGSSAQAL
-150 ERGEQGD
+150 QDTRCELYGEWQYLRLSDTDTDAAQVRENLPASAKVSTAIQDGIVLGADNGLAGGIGTVDSAFAQLGRIVPISGNFPAQPD

-169 GCSYDVGQTVTL
+169 GCSYDLGQTITL
-181 KVAANDYDPL
+181 KVADNDYDPL
-191 AGSGAVMEKAYTLC
+191 SGSGKIVEQTYTLC

-215 NLNGNLTV
+215 NLGSNLTV
-223 SGIVTEPLALDGQKF
+223 SAVVVEPLALAGQKF
-238 QTFYYLNAAA
+238 QTFYDLNADT
-248 PVTASTDP
+248 VGTASDDP
-256 ALVANEYAYPQE
+256 DFIANEYAYPQE
-268 DTVSFSLRFL
+268 DTVSSSLTFL
-278 LVAAILVSFF
+278 LMIAILVSFF
-288 AVAQYFLIVLHK
+288 AVAQYFVIVLHK
-300 RVHTINTFLTLGAKN
+300 RVQTLHTFQILGARKQ
-315 RDLRLMC
+315 DLHRMC
-322 LWEALFAGIAA
+322 LWEALFAGLAA
-333 VAAGFA
+333 VFLGFA

-348 LGLQKH
+348 LGLQKQ
-354 LSFLVIPAASLA
+354 LSFFAVPFASLIL
-366 PLAVLFLLSV
+366 LAVLFLVAV
-376 LLGALLPAVLVRPQ
+376 LLGAFLPAVLTRPKAAQ
-390 TTKPKEKPAKK
+390 KKESKAKK

-412 IGVGCAVLLI
+412 VGVGCAVLLI

-431 RVMLPYDLDA
+431 RVMLPYNLDA
-441 PYACMSIK
+441 PYACLSIK

-458 SLKDDLAALPGV
+458 SLKGDLAALPGV
-470 EEVSAAIDLTDIYT
+470 EEVSAAIDLTDTYT

-503 NGDIPSLIMQNASK
+503 NGFYTDIPSLLRNAEK

-524 CALPDDELRRIA
+524 CALPEDELRRIA

-553 SVLTLWRDCY
+553 SVLTLWGDCY
-563 YAPAADEYY
+563 YDPAADAYY
-572 QGFQPDGS
+572 QKNTQTEGS
-580 TLVEP
+580 IPVEP

-619 IAGVVK
+619 IVGVVK
-625 SASNYTL
+625 SANSYTL
-632 LTTDRLL
+632 LTTDRLIS
-639 FSGTIFV
+639 SGTIFV
-646 STALYHKMFESAGSF
+646 STALYHKMFEGAGSY

-669 SLNVKLSA
+669 SLNVKLA
-677 DSNFSLRRSIS
+677 AGNNFSLRRSIAS
-688 SVATRRNGILRAD
+688 IATRRNGILSAD

-741 AYEIQ
+741 AYEVQ

-789 VSRIV
+789 VSCIV

-807 SGRVFEFHKPV
+807 NGRVYAFHKPV

>member
-1 MRREEGGDGIELG
+1 MKVKENPSLILAFHGMLGRKKQTSLLLTLLTMVFSFLTAATIYSNSSAQALQDTRCELYGEWQYLRLSDTDTDAAQVRENLPASAKASTTIQNGIVLGADDGV
-14 LHRRGAGAAGG
+14 AGG
-25 NAAGDAGLERDLGV
+25 IGTVDDTFAQLGRIVPISGD
-39 KIVFEDVGIGLIGL
+39 FPM
-53 ERQLLKDGVVR
+53 Q
-64 DAVRHQLA
+64 
-72 GNFVRAAEGDA
+72 
-83 LFRQIIGQIRGVDE
+83 
-97 ALLGGQQHVFGFSLH
+97 S
-112 GREHRGHDLQAELR
+112 
-126 RVDAVEHGLLI
+126 
-137 LLHVL
+137 
-142 VVGEGQAL
+142 
-150 ERGEQGD
+150 D

-181 KVAANDYDPL
+181 KFAANDYDPL

-268 DTVSFSLRFL
+268 DTVSSSLRFL

-322 LWEALFAGIAA
+322 LWEALFAGLAA

-390 TTKPKEKPAKK
+390 TTKSKEKPAKK

-441 PYACMSIK
+441 PYACLSIK

-458 SLKDDLAALPGV
+458 SLKEDLAALPGV
-470 EEVSAAIDLTDIYT
+470 EEVSAAIDLTDTYT

-503 NGDIPSLIMQNASK
+503 NGDIPSVLMHNVSK

-546 ETLLAGD
+546 ETLLSGD
-553 SVLTLWRDCY
+553 SVLTLWGDCY
-563 YAPAADEYY
+563 YDPAADEYY

-592 LSIQYRRYTGQDEA
+592 LSIQHQRYTGQDEA
-606 GNEVYRTYTAQLP
+606 GNDVYRTYTAQLP

-625 SASNYTL
+625 SANNYTL
-632 LTTDRLL
+632 LTTDRLI

-646 STALYHKMFESAGSF
+646 STALYHKMFESAGSYH
-661 FMEKEGYS
+661 MEKEGYS

-677 DSNFSLRRSIS
+677 DSNFSLRRSIAS
-688 SVATRRNGILRAD
+688 IATRRNGILSAD

-818 GSQIMVSILL
+818 GSQILVSILL

>member
-1 MRREEGGDGIELG
+1 MKGKENPSLILAFHGMLG
-14 LHRRGAGAAGG
+14 R
-25 NAAGDAGLERDLGV
+25 
-39 KIVFEDVGIGLIGL
+39 KK
-53 ERQLLKDGVVR
+53 QT
-64 DAVRHQLA
+64 
-72 GNFVRAAEGDA
+72 
-83 LFRQIIGQIRGVDE
+83 
-97 ALLGGQQHVFGFSLH
+97 SL
-112 GREHRGHDLQAELR
+112 
-126 RVDAVEHGLLI
+126 LLI
-137 LLHVL
+137 LLTMVFSFL
-142 VVGEGQAL
+142 TAATIYSGSSAQAL
-150 ERGEQGD
+150 QDTRCELYGEWQYLKLSDTDTDAAQVRENLPASAKASTAIQDGIVLGADNGLAGGIGTVDSAFAQLGRIVPISGNFPAQPD

-223 SGIVTEPLALDGQKF
+223 SGIVAEPLAIDGQKF

-268 DTVSFSLRFL
+268 DTVSSSLRFL
-278 LVAAILVSFF
+278 LVAAIMVSFF

-322 LWEALFAGIAA
+322 LWEALFAGLAA
-333 VAAGFA
+333 VATGFA
-339 LGCGAAAIG
+339 LGCGAAAVG

-390 TTKPKEKPAKK
+390 TAKPKEKPAKK

-441 PYACMSIK
+441 PYACLSIK

-458 SLKDDLAALPGV
+458 SLKEDLAALPGV
-470 EEVSAAIDLTDIYT
+470 EEVSAAIDLTDTYT

-503 NGDIPSLIMQNASK
+503 NGKIPGVLMHNASK

-563 YAPAADEYY
+563 YDPAADEYY
-572 QGFQPDGS
+572 QGVQPDGS

-592 LSIQYRRYTGQDEA
+592 LSIQHQRYTGQDEA
-606 GNEVYRTYTAQLP
+606 GNDVYRTYTAQLP

-625 SASNYTL
+625 SANNYTL
-632 LTTDRLL
+632 LTTDRLI

-646 STALYHKMFESAGSF
+646 STALYHKMFESAGSYH
-661 FMEKEGYS
+661 MEKEGYS
-669 SLNVKLSA
+669 SLNVKLAA
-677 DSNFSLRRSIS
+677 DNNFSLRRSIAS
-688 SVATRRNGILRAD
+688 IATRRNGILSAD
-701 NYDLISQ
+701 NYDLLSQ

-713 TQSAFLVGILAVFGV
+713 TQSAFLVGILAVLGV

-741 AYEIQ
+741 AYEVQ

-760 KKLVLSYA
+760 KKLVCSYA
-768 KLLLPVIV
+768 KRVIPVIV
-776 GTTLLVNIVVYAA
+776 GTTLIVNILVSVA
-789 VSRIV
+789 VSHIV

-807 SGRVFEFHKPV
+807 DGRVFEFHRPV
-818 GSQIMVSILL
+818 GSQILVSILL
-828 MVFWLSA
+828 MGFWLGA
-835 ALLPIFSFIR
+835 ALLPVFSFIR

>member
-1 MRREEGGDGIELG
+1 MKIKESPSIILAFHGMLGRKKQTSLLLLLLTLVFSFLTAAVIYSVSSAQVLQDTRCELYGEWQYLRLSDTAADAAQVQGALPASAQVSTVIQNGIVLGADDGV
-14 LHRRGAGAAGG
+14 AGG
-25 NAAGDAGLERDLGV
+25 IGTADDTFAQLGRIVPISGD
-39 KIVFEDVGIGLIGL
+39 FPT
-53 ERQLLKDGVVR
+53 Q
-64 DAVRHQLA
+64 
-72 GNFVRAAEGDA
+72 
-83 LFRQIIGQIRGVDE
+83 
-97 ALLGGQQHVFGFSLH
+97 S
-112 GREHRGHDLQAELR
+112 
-126 RVDAVEHGLLI
+126 
-137 LLHVL
+137 
-142 VVGEGQAL
+142 
-150 ERGEQGD
+150 D

-223 SGIVTEPLALDGQKF
+223 SSIVTEPLALDGQKF

-268 DTVSFSLRFL
+268 DTVSSSLRFL

-322 LWEALFAGIAA
+322 LWEALFAGLAA

-339 LGCGAAAIG
+339 LGCGAAAVG

-354 LSFLVIPAASLA
+354 LSFLVVPAASLV

-390 TTKPKEKPAKK
+390 ITKPKEKPAKK
-401 FRLAQLPLAPQ
+401 FHLAQLPLAPQ

-431 RVMLPYDLDA
+431 RVMLPYNLDA
-441 PYACMSIK
+441 PYACLSIK

-458 SLKDDLAALPGV
+458 SLKEDLAALPGV
-470 EEVSAAIDLTDIYT
+470 EEVSAAIDLTDTYT

-503 NGDIPSLIMQNASK
+503 NGNIPSVLMHNASK

-553 SVLTLWRDCY
+553 SVLPLWRDCY
-563 YAPAADEYY
+563 YDPAADKYYQYY

-592 LSIQYRRYTGQDEA
+592 LSIQYQRYTGQDEA
-606 GNEVYRTYTAQLP
+606 GNDVYRTYTAQLP

-625 SASNYTL
+625 SANNYTL
-632 LTTDRLL
+632 LTTDRLI

-646 STALYHKMFESAGSF
+646 STALYHKMFESAGSY

-677 DSNFSLRRSIS
+677 GSNFSLRRSIS
-688 SVATRRNGILRAD
+688 SIATRRNGILRAD

-741 AYEIQ
+741 AYEVQ

-789 VSRIV
+789 VSCIV

-807 SGRVFEFHKPV
+807 NGRVYAFHKPV